1 MIRLLRRSLSTLALL
16 LWFSASALAEA
27 TTVCTLVVDAKSGAS
42 LLEDGDCDTR
52 VTPASTFKVPLAVIG
67 FDSGFLKDS
76 NQPRLAFRTGD
87 PDWGGAA
94 WRQDNTPAS
103 WMRYSVVWYS
113 QRITHTLGAEVLR
126 RYTLALA
133 YGNADFSGDAGFDN
147 GLDRAWI
154 ASSLAVSPREQTSF
168 LRALVNDT
176 LSVSK
181 DAMAKTRALVETRS
195 VGPWVIHGKTGAA
208 YPRKADRR
216 FDYARGW
223 GWFVGWAEKD
233 GRTVVFARLTK
244 ANERT
249 KQSPGILTRDKF
261 FAVWPKLMSR
271 ASR

>member
-1 MIRLLRRSLSTLALL
+1 MIRFLRRSLPTLALL

-76 NQPRLAFRTGD
+76 NHPRLAFRPGD

-94 WRQDNTPAS
+94 WRQDNTPAN

-113 QRITHTLGAEVLR
+113 QRITHALGTEVLG
-126 RYTLALA
+126 RYTRALA

-154 ASSLAVSPREQTSF
+154 ASSLAVSPREQTSSCGHSSMTRCPSRRMQWPR
-168 LRALVNDT
+168 RAR
-176 LSVSK
+176 SSRK
-181 DAMAKTRALVETRS
+181 DPLAHDY
-195 VGPWVIHGKTGAA
+195 PW
-208 YPRKADRR
+208 
-216 FDYARGW
+216 
-223 GWFVGWAEKD
+223 KD
-233 GRTVVFARLTK
+233 GRRLSSQG
-244 ANERT
+244 R
-249 KQSPGILTRDKF
+249 
-261 FAVWPKLMSR
+261 
-271 ASR
+271 